1 MRILALVS
9 RPRETHAVA
18 FVPQDLQNSS
28 LENDDASARLE
39 FRHSTTSPHTTMLDP
54 VSSLSAPPPRYL
66 LESDSSDEEG
76 QGVYPSGQRKRATTT
91 PAVSVKWLDEAVP
104 ATSVVVGLGQA
115 GKYLARRANARM
127 AVLSVDVDGHTVG
140 TGFSLGDDLLVQL
153 ADSDEKGEAACGV
166 VEQLTKLVSAQS
178 W

>member
-1 MRILALVS
+1 M
-9 RPRETHAVA
+9 
-18 FVPQDLQNSS
+18 
-28 LENDDASARLE
+28 
-39 FRHSTTSPHTTMLDP
+39 
-54 VSSLSAPPPRYL
+54 
-66 LESDSSDEEG
+66 
-76 QGVYPSGQRKRATTT
+76 YPSGQRKRATTT